1 MKQQDDS
8 VKDSVITDTTILSS
22 DSDTRINE
30 YDASDNSDSINFS
43 LKKSET
49 SSGKELLYILK
60 NTGPVLI
67 TFLFQ
72 YLIQIM
78 IPIYFEGKLGTISL
92 SACSLAITSFYL
104 SGPAFFNGFAT
115 SLDTLCS
122 AAFGAGNYTKVGLY
136 YQRCSLILLFASVP
150 MMTFWFFPRPI
161 LRMMTDDVQLIDLC
175 EKYLSYMPLAA
186 PAIAIFECSKRFLQS
201 QNKFSAPTR
210 INIVALPLSLVL
222 NALLFPKLRFQG
234 PPIVFVITYWFMCI
248 SLILYVFFVDGYQ
261 CWNTNIS
268 VKNLFSNWAIFYKL
282 GVPGVLMVLS
292 EAFAFQVI
300 TIMST
305 RFGTKALA
313 AQSVVSTLAS
323 FAFQFPFAVGICCT
337 TRIANIIGSQSSDY
351 KVAMHIIIRVAG
363 LLSVVNFCWMY
374 LFRYQLA
381 SLFTQDPALINEICH
396 LLLIVG
402 FNQFLDC
409 FNVICAAVLRGQGR
423 QKLGSLLSLFSYYII
438 GAPLEI
444 LLGFYFKMK
453 VFGLWLGLALAV
465 SFLTISEVTVV
476 LNSDWLSIIR
486 RCSKLT

>member
-1 MKQQDDS
+1 MNHDDS
-8 VKDSVITDTTILSS
+8 VKDSLITDTTILIP
-22 DSDTRINE
+22 DSGTHIIE
-30 YDASDNSDSINFS
+30 YDASDNSDSINLS
-43 LKKSET
+43 LKEPQT
-49 SSGKELLYILK
+49 TSGKELLYILK

-78 IPIYFEGKLGTISL
+78 FPIYFEGKLGTISL

-122 AAFGAGNYTKVGLY
+122 TAFGARNYTKVGLY
-136 YQRCSLILLFASVP
+136 FQRCSLILLLASIP
-150 MMTFWFFPRPI
+150 MMTFWRFPAPI
-161 LRMMTDDVQLIDLC
+161 LRLMISDEQLIGLC
-175 EKYLSYMPLAA
+175 EDYLSYMPFAA

-201 QNKFSAPTR
+201 QNKFTAPTR

-222 NALLFPKLRFQG
+222 NVLLFPKLQFQG
-234 PPIVFVITYWFMCI
+234 PPVVFVITYWFMCI
-248 SLILYVFFVDGYQ
+248 SLITYIFCVDGYQ
-261 CWNTNIS
+261 CWNFNTS
-268 VKNLFSNWAIFYKL
+268 VKELFSGWAIFYKL
-282 GVPGVLMVLS
+282 GIPGVLMVLS

-305 RFGTKALA
+305 RFGTESLA

-351 KVAMHIIIRVAG
+351 TVAMYIIIRVAG
-363 LLSVVNFCWMY
+363 LLSILNFSWMY
-374 LFRYQLA
+374 LFRYSLA
-381 SLFTQDPALINEICH
+381 SFFTQDPALIQEICH

-444 LLGFYFKMK
+444 TLGFHFNMK
-453 VFGLWLGLALAV
+453 VFGLWLGLALGV
-465 SFLTISEVTVV
+465 SILTISELTVV
-476 LNSDWLSIIR
+476 LNSDWVSIIR